1 MRNFPRLL
9 LVSLVVMVSA
19 ARLLAAG
26 KPESVLVC
34 GGSMMNGNH
43 FADTTLAVMRE
54 HYAGCRKIALVL
66 YATHPDERDK
76 MEARLREAF
85 VHLGVPAAESLH
97 HYDAAGQRALLESAD
112 GIFVGGGETFV
123 LLAELYR
130 AKQLDLIRQRVAAG
144 VPYGGSSAGANIA
157 GLLIGTTNDFPVTD
171 IPTRKALGLLPVVI
185 NPHHPLPTVKTDYD
199 ARVGKIKIY
208 LQFNPEETVLA
219 LANTSV
225 ARLRQGQLRLEV
237 GSGWVYS
244 RSGVRALSVGE
255 TILDVSPK
263 S

>member
-1 MRNFPRLL
+1 MQFSLRFLL
-9 LVSLVVMVSA
+9 LWSLFVVCA
-19 ARLLAAG
+19 ARSFAVGHA
-26 KPESVLVC
+26 ESVLVC

-43 FADTTLAVMRE
+43 FADTTLAVMRA
-54 HYAGCRKIALVL
+54 HYAGCHRVALVL

-85 VHLGVPAAESLH
+85 VHLGVPQAESLH
-97 HYDAAGQRALLESAD
+97 HYDAAGQRALLENAD

-130 AKQLDLIRQRVAAG
+130 AGQLEIIRQRVAAG

-171 IPTRKALGLLPVVI
+171 IPTRTALGLLPVVI
-185 NPHHPLPTVKTDYD
+185 NPHHPLPTTKTDFD

-208 LQFNPEETVLA
+208 LQFNPGESVLA

-225 ARLRQGQLRLEV
+225 ARLEHGQLRLEV
-237 GSGWVYS
+237 GSGWLYS
-244 RSGVRALSVGE
+244 RSGVRVLSVGE
-255 TILDVSPK
+255 TILELSPK

>member
-1 MRNFPRLL
+1 MRFFLRFLL
-9 LVSLVVMVSA
+9 LWSVLFICLP
-19 ARLLAAG
+19 RPFAAG
-26 KPESVLVC
+26 RADSVLVC

-43 FADTTLAVMRE
+43 FADTTLAVMRA
-54 HYAGCRKIALVL
+54 HYAGCRRIALVL

-76 MEARLREAF
+76 MEVRLREAF
-85 VHLGVPAAESLH
+85 VHLGVPQAESLH
-97 HYDAAGQRALLESAD
+97 HHDAAGQRALLENAD

-130 AKQLDLIRQRVAAG
+130 AGQLDLIRQRVAAG

-171 IPTRKALGLLPVVI
+171 IPARTALGLLPLVI
-185 NPHHPLPTVKTDYD
+185 NPHHPLPTTKTDFD

-208 LQFNPEETVLA
+208 LQFNPTESVLA

-225 ARLRQGQLRLEV
+225 ARLQQGRLRLEV
-237 GSGWVYS
+237 GTGWLYS

-255 TILDVSPK
+255 TILELLPK